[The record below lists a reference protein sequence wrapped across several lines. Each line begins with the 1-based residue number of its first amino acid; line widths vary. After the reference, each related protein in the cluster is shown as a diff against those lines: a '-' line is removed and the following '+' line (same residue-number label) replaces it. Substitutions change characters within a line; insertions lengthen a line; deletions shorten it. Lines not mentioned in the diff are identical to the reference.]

1 MSSIF
6 GRHRSDMC
14 PYRSSPGSTPA
25 CEALL
30 HDVSFLPLPFPV
42 QYLQLFHPIRLHKD
56 KKRVSEL
63 PFLFNEF
70 TKER

>member
-1 MSSIF
+1 MSPIF

-14 PYRSSPGSTPA
+14 PYCSSPGLTPA
-25 CEALL
+25 CDSLL

-42 QYLQLFHPIRLHKD
+42 QYLQLFYPIRLHKD
-56 KKRVSEL
+56 KKTVSEL